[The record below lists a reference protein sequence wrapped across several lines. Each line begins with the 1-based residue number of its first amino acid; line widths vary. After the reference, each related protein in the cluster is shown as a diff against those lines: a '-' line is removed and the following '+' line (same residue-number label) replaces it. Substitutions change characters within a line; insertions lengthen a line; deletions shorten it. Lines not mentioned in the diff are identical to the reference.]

1 MKQTELLKKL
11 NLSTYVALDFE
22 TTGLDPDFDRV
33 IEVAAIV
40 FKNGKPKKTFSTLVN
55 PEKNISPFITNI
67 TGISN
72 AMVNTAPKESEI
84 INELMKTIGDHPIVA
99 HNIKFDLNF
108 LTKLCVRHN
117 YDLPKNTL
125 YDTLQLARS
134 VLFDHPALF

>member
-22 TTGLDPDFDRV
+22 TTGLDSDFDRV

-40 FKNGKPKKTFSTLVN
+40 FKDGKPKKTFSTLVN

-72 AMVNTAPKESEI
+72 SMVNTAPKESEI
-84 INELMKTIGDHPIVA
+84 INELMKTIGNHPIVA
-99 HNIKFDLNF
+99 HNI
-108 LTKLCVRHN
+108 
-117 YDLPKNTL
+117 
-125 YDTLQLARS
+125 
-134 VLFDHPALF
+134 